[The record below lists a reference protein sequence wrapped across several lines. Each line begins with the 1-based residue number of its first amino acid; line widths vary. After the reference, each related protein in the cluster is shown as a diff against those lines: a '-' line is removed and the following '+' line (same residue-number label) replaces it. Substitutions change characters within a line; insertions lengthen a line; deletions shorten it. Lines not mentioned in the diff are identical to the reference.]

1 MFFIAALL
9 IFGSCF
15 CFAAWVSTNFTSAAW
30 FIGIISLFFCA
41 IISAALST
49 LKNEFKE
56 QEKRIKELE
65 EQLNTNNEKT
75 GD

>member
-1 MFFIAALL
+1 MFFIAVLL

-15 CFAAWVSTNFTSAAW
+15 CFVALVSTNFTSVAW

-65 EQLNTNNEKT
+65 EKINTNNEKT